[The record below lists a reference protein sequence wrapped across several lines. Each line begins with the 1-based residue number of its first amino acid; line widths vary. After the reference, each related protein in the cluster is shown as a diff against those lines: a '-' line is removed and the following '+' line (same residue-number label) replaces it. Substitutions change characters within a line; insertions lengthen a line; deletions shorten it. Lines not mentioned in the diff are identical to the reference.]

1 MTLNSGRHWFTV
13 TPSMSA
19 KFTRVGVAILLV
31 IAAST
36 RPSHAQVT
44 DAPQVYVSA
53 LDTYVKTGDVT
64 AGVVPLLSWRPK
76 DFEVA
81 IDKLIAS
88 GDASRMRAATVFH
101 LEIGVALVGLNL
113 GSAKLH
119 LDIGEDLL
127 GKARRTYTSQQAL
140 KDHDAFR
147 AIWLAVAG
155 STYLS
160 VKDIVRARLWLGEA
174 HNLAPDSAHVMT
186 VYGIL
191 DEVDAQGYNP
201 DDWQTLVQRERNQRE
216 RIIRLGRA
224 ERSYRAALVIEP
236 HYSIASARLGR
247 ILQLNGKLKEAR
259 EALDRARADAKGAFQ
274 EYVAA
279 LFLGA
284 VQHEQKDVES
294 ARRSFEHALSI
305 VPTSQTAVVALAHLE
320 LMAGRPDRAQALA
333 RNFAAKSASDTWWA
347 YKDGI
352 LDLAGLSW
360 LRQRVRQ

>member
-1 MTLNSGRHWFTV
+1 
-13 TPSMSA
+13 
-19 KFTRVGVAILLV
+19 LLV
-31 IAAST
+31 IAASA
-36 RPSHAQVT
+36 RASYGQVV
-44 DAPQVYVSA
+44 DGPQIYVGV

-64 AGVVPLLSWRPK
+64 TAVVPLLRWKPK
-76 DFEVA
+76 DLEVA

-88 GDASRMRAATVFH
+88 GDATRMRAATVLH

-119 LDIGEDLL
+119 LDMGEDLL
-127 GKARRTYTSQQAL
+127 GKLRETYKSKEAM
-140 KDHDAFR
+140 KAHDTFR

-155 STYLS
+155 STYLA
-160 VKDIVRARLWLGEA
+160 VKDIVHARLWLGEA
-174 HNLAPDSAHVMT
+174 HNLASDSAHVMT

-224 ERSYRAALVIEP
+224 ERAYRAALAIDP

-259 EALDRARADAKGAFQ
+259 ESLERATVDAKSAFQ

-279 LFLGA
+279 LYLGA
-284 VQHEQKDVES
+284 VQQEQKDVES

-305 VPTSQTAVVALAHLE
+305 VPGSQTAVVALAHLE

-347 YKDGI
+347 YKDGV